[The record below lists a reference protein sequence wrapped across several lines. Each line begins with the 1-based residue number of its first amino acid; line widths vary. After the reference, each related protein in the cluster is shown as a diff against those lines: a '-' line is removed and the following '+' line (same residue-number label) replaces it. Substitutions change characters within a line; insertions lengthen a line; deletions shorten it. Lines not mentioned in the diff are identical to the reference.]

1 MFVVHSYALAV
12 VFCVLTMLCWGSWA
26 VTRKLARPD
35 WRFEL
40 FYWDYT
46 LGVLLITL
54 ALGITLGNSGTE
66 GRAFFADLSQAST
79 ASLISALLGG
89 AIFNLANILLVA
101 AIEIAG
107 MAVAFPVG
115 IGLAL
120 IIGVIMNYVADPV
133 GNVALLSAGVFF
145 VILAII
151 LDALAYRRLAGGS
164 TGANSAKGLPLAIAC
179 GVFMGTFYRFVAA
192 AMYADTAHPTPGKMG
207 SYAAV
212 FVFAVGILL
221 SSFVWNTFAMK
232 KPFIGPPVGFLD
244 YFAGSLRTHM
254 TGVLGGAIW
263 GAGTSLNL
271 IASGRAGF
279 AISYGLGQG
288 ATMIAAIWGVFIW
301 KEFRA
306 APAGTSTLL
315 VTMFGSFLTGLV
327 LIVLARTL

>member
-66 GRAFFADLSQAST
+66 GRAFFSDLSQAST

-120 IIGVIMNYVADPV
+120 IIGMIMNYLADPV

-164 TGANSAKGLPLAIAC
+164 TGANSAKGLALAVAC
-179 GVFMGTFYRFVAA
+179 GVFMGMFYRFVAA
-192 AMYADTAHPTPGKMG
+192 AMYTDTAHPTPGKMG

-221 SSFVWNTFAMK
+221 SSFVWNTLAMS
-232 KPFIGPPVGFLD
+232 KPFIGAPVGFRD
-244 YFAGSLRTHM
+244 YFAGSLRTHL

-271 IASGRAGF
+271 IASEPAGF

-288 ATMIAAIWGVFIW
+288 ATMVAAIWGVFIW

-315 VTMFGSFLTGLV
+315 ATMFGSFLTGLV

>member
-46 LGVLLITL
+46 LGALLITL
-54 ALGITLGNSGTE
+54 ALGITLGSSGTE
-66 GRAFFADLSQAST
+66 GRAFFSDLSQAST

-89 AIFNLANILLVA
+89 AVFNLANILLVA
-101 AIEIAG
+101 AIDIAG

-133 GNVALLSAGVFF
+133 GSVALLSGGVFF

-164 TGANSAKGLPLAIAC
+164 TGTNSAKGLPLAVAC
-179 GVFMGTFYRFVAA
+179 GVFMGMFYRFVAA
-192 AMYADTAHPTPGKMG
+192 AMYTDTAHPTPGKMG

-221 SSFVWNTFAMK
+221 SSFVWNTLAMK
-232 KPFIGPPVGFLD
+232 KPFIGPPVGFRD

-306 APAGTSTLL
+306 APVGTSTLL
-315 VTMFGSFLTGLV
+315 VIMFGSFLTGLV

>member
-1 MFVVHSYALAV
+1 
-12 VFCVLTMLCWGSWA
+12 

-66 GRAFFADLSQAST
+66 GRAFFSDLSQAST

-89 AIFNLANILLVA
+89 VVFNLGNILLVA

-133 GNVALLSAGVFF
+133 GNVTLLSAGVFF
-145 VILAII
+145 VILAIV
-151 LDALAYRRLAGGS
+151 LDALAYRRLASGS
-164 TGANSAKGLPLAIAC
+164 AGANSAKGIPLAVAC
-179 GVFMGTFYRFVAA
+179 GVFMGMFYRFVAA
-192 AMYADTAHPTPGKMG
+192 AMYTDTANPTPGKMG
-207 SYAAV
+207 PYAAV

-221 SSFVWNTFAMK
+221 SSFVWNSLAMK
-232 KPFIGPPVGFLD
+232 KPFIGPPVGFRD

-271 IASGRAGF
+271 IASEPAGF

-288 ATMIAAIWGVFIW
+288 ATMVAAIWGVFIW

-315 VTMFGSFLTGLV
+315 ATMFGSFLMGLV
-327 LIVLARTL
+327 LIVLART

>member
-12 VFCVLTMLCWGSWA
+12 VFCVITMLCWGSWA

-54 ALGITLGNSGTE
+54 ALGITLGNGGTE

-89 AIFNLANILLVA
+89 AVFNLANILLVA

-151 LDALAYRRLAGGS
+151 LDASAYRRLAGGS

-179 GVFMGTFYRFVAA
+179 GVFMGMFYRFVAA

>member
-1 MFVVHSYALAV
+1 MFVVHSYPLAV
-12 VFCVLTMLCWGSWA
+12 VFCVVTMLCWGSWA

-54 ALGITLGNSGTE
+54 ALGITLGNSGSE
-66 GRAFFADLSQAST
+66 GRAFFSDLSQAST
-79 ASLISALLGG
+79 ASLTSALLGG
-89 AIFNLANILLVA
+89 AIFNLGNILLVA

-120 IIGVIMNYVADPV
+120 VIGVIINYIGDPV
-133 GNVALLSAGVFF
+133 GNVALLSGGVIF
-145 VILAII
+145 VVLAII

-164 TGANSAKGLPLAIAC
+164 PRANSAKGLPLAVAC
-179 GVFMGTFYRFVAA
+179 GIFMGIFYRFIAA
-192 AMYADTAHPTPGKMG
+192 AMYADPAQPTPGKMG

-212 FVFAVGILL
+212 FVVAVGILL
-221 SSFVWNTFAMK
+221 SSFVWNTYAMK
-232 KPFIGPPVGFLD
+232 RPFIGPPVGFRD
-244 YFAGSLRTHM
+244 YFAASPRTHM

-271 IASGRAGF
+271 IASAPAGF

-288 ATMIAAIWGVFIW
+288 ATMVAAIWGVFIW

-327 LIVLARTL
+327 LLVLARTL